1 MDYIREELLRQQSA
15 LRLLMGSSEKSDQ
28 SAGAEA
34 GGTVKE
40 EPVWAESSGLAE
52 QVRSAARL
60 SSRFGMG
67 GGTDGA
73 APGFIPEEFGG
84 TAQGRQSGTPAEQV
98 SAGQLFRLRTAPMTG
113 SPAERTVTELLWAGG
128 GATLEPRELS
138 RIFQRDARRYDGAFS
153 ADGKGE

>member
-15 LRLLMGSSEKSDQ
+15 LRLLMGSGEKSDQ
-28 SAGAEA
+28 SAGTEA
-34 GGTVKE
+34 GSTVKE
-40 EPVWAESSGLAE
+40 EPVWAESSRLAG
-52 QVRSAARL
+52 QALSAARL

-73 APGFIPEEFGG
+73 TPGFIREESGG
-84 TAQGRQSGTPAEQV
+84 TAQDRQSGTAAEPV
-98 SAGQLFRLRTAPMTG
+98 SAGQLFQLRTAPVTG
-113 SPAERTVTELLWAGG
+113 SPAEHTVTELLWAGG
-128 GATLEPRELS
+128 GATLEPREIS